1 MHFQSKCRWRWNEWI
16 TEPSIFEKPC
26 SSGIVCQI
34 ISKANIDPRHRFNI
48 LQEQG
53 EETVDLLHL
62 LIFFTCFLV
71 VVFFLSDPPWN
82 KGWAVLKSKL
92 QQGSRYLP
100 GVPSKA
106 LLCKPDVFGVLTL
119 SSRTCH
125 SCCPASEMQSQ
136 SKNFVTDPI
145 PPGEPRSHA
154 DRCFELFMSEIED
167 GCFRVTVHQVS
178 STFLFRHPGR
188 A

>member
-16 TEPSIFEKPC
+16 TEPSIFEKLC

-48 LQEQG
+48 LQEKG

-62 LIFFTCFLV
+62 LIFFTCFL
-71 VVFFLSDPPWN
+71 FFIWSTTEQRLRN
-82 KGWAVLKSKL
+82 AKSKL
-92 QQGSRYLP
+92 QQGSCYLP

-136 SKNFVTDPI
+136 NKNFVTDPI
-145 PPGEPRSHA
+145 PPREPTSHA

-178 STFLFRHPGR
+178 STFLFQHPGR